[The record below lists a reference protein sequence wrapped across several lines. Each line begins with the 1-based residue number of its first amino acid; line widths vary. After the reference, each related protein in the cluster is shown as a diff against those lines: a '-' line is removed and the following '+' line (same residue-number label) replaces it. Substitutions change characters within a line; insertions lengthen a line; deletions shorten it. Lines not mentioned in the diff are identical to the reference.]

1 MKAVSVDD
9 LIWFGRNLDHKGV
22 RYFDYSASG
31 FEFCFTGKK
40 AIADILSDSDKWKK
54 NNQAVIGVF
63 VKEIKNG
70 KSFKG
75 DSFWEVDDEEPAQR
89 IFLNKPENQV
99 ILFDS
104 PVEKTVIIK
113 VLKLSEVAFGYA
125 GLKSLKINGVLNK
138 GKSVPEKTNAG
149 SGKSVLEKINT
160 GGSKSLSGK
169 NTFSTLSKKLK
180 IEFIGDSITCGYGI
194 EGIHEKDVFKT
205 SQERADKSYAFLTA
219 RKLNA
224 EFNFVSWSGI
234 GLISKYVDESV
245 DVPDTSIT
253 MPLLWPYTDK
263 SLSLRLGL
271 KPELWDE
278 TRFSPDIVVINLGT
292 NDASFV
298 RGKENRRLLYVN
310 ALRVFIEQVHARS
323 PKAKI
328 CCCLG
333 VMGQD
338 LCKSVKDAVNL
349 FKKDFPGVKII
360 DVKLPL
366 QNEEKDGVGTDWHPS
381 YKSHKKTA
389 DFLVKKLSEL

>member
-1 MKAVSVDD
+1 MKSVSIND
-9 LIWFGRNLDHKGV
+9 LIWFGRNLDHKSV

-89 IFLNKPENQV
+89 ILLNKPENQV

-113 VLKLSEVAFGYA
+113 VLKLSEVAFGYV
-125 GLKSLKINGVLNK
+125 GLKSLKIDGVLNK
-138 GKSVPEKTNAG
+138 RNS
-149 SGKSVLEKINT
+149 S
-160 GGSKSLSGK
+160 
-169 NTFSTLSKKLK
+169 SKKLK

-194 EGIHEKDVFKT
+194 EGIYEKDVFKT

-234 GLISKYVDESV
+234 GLISKYVDESI
-245 DVPDTSIT
+245 DLPDTFIT
-253 MPLLWPYTDK
+253 MPLLWSYTDK

-278 TRFSPDIVVINLGT
+278 SRFSPDIVVINLGT

-298 RGKENRRLLYVN
+298 RGKEDRRLLYVN

-366 QNEEKDGVGTDWHPS
+366 QKEEKDGVGTDWHPS
-381 YKSHKKTA
+381 YKTHKKTA

>member
-40 AIADILSDSDKWKK
+40 AIADILTDSDKWKK

-63 VKEIKNG
+63 VKEIKSENA
-70 KSFKG
+70 FKG

-89 IFLNKPENQV
+89 ILLNKPENQV
-99 ILFDS
+99 ILFES
-104 PVEKTVIIK
+104 LVEKTVIIK

-125 GLKSLKINGVLNK
+125 GLKSLKIDGILNR

-149 SGKSVLEKINT
+149 SGKSSSEKKKT
-160 GGSKSLSGK
+160 SPS
-169 NTFSTLSKKLK
+169 SKKLK

-194 EGIHEKDVFKT
+194 EGIYEKDVFKT

-271 KPELWDE
+271 EPELWDE
-278 TRFSPDIVVINLGT
+278 SRFSPDIVVINLGT
-292 NDASFV
+292 NDVSFV
-298 RGKENRRLLYVN
+298 RGKEDRRLLYVN

-338 LCKSVKDAVNL
+338 LCKSVKNAVNL

-381 YKSHKKTA
+381 YKTHKKTA